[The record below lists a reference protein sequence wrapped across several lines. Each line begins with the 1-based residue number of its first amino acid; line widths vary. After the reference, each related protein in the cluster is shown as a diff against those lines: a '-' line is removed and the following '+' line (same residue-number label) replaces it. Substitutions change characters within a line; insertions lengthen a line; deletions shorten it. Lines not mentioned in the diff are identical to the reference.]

1 MNGLIRAGRRFT
13 RLRAMERPI
22 MQSSNWAPE
31 HCQALREYRARGMS
45 YGQIAQALNAKFG
58 TTYTRN
64 AALGRGVR
72 MGLPNSGQPPKREK
86 RFPEI
91 RRTKRQ
97 RTATGTEPL
106 LRRAAESAEAAPAAK
121 PVTLRCV
128 GITPRLIPLIELK
141 ADDCRYPYGGDK
153 DGEPITFCGHPKLP
167 GSSYCGPHFH
177 LTRDDETPPGRAA
190 GPVMLRLVQ
199 AA

>member
-1 MNGLIRAGRRFT
+1 
-13 RLRAMERPI
+13 

-72 MGLPNSGQPPKREK
+72 MGLSSSERPVRREDRYSGIRVPRRPK
-86 RFPEI
+86 
-91 RRTKRQ
+91 
-97 RTATGTEPL
+97 G
-106 LRRAAESAEAAPAAK
+106 RAAARRPAEGNEAAPATKPAK
-121 PVTLRCV
+121 PVTLRSV
-128 GITPRLIPLIELK
+128 GITPRLISLIELK
-141 ADDCRYPYGGDK
+141 AGDCRYPYGGDK
-153 DGEPITFCGHPKLP
+153 EGEPITFCGHPKLES
-167 GSSYCGPHFH
+167 SSYCGPHFD
-177 LTRDDETPPGRAA
+177 LTRGDAALPGRAA
-190 GPVMLRLVQ
+190 RPVVLRLIQ

>member
-1 MNGLIRAGRRFT
+1 
-13 RLRAMERPI
+13 

-72 MGLPNSGQPPKREK
+72 MGLPSSGPPARRAKPCPDLGRSKRPK
-86 RFPEI
+86 GPI
-91 RRTKRQ
+91 GAQ
-97 RTATGTEPL
+97 PL
-106 LRRAAESAEAAPAAK
+106 LRPAEGADAAPVIK

-128 GITPRLIPLIELK
+128 GINPRLISLIELK
-141 ADDCRYPYGGDK
+141 AGDCRYPYGGDK
-153 DGEPITFCGHPKLP
+153 DGEPITFCGHPKLA
-167 GSSYCGPHFH
+167 GSSYCGPHFR
-177 LTRDDETPPGRAA
+177 LTRGDETLPERAA
-190 GPVMLRLVQ
+190 GPVVLRLVQ